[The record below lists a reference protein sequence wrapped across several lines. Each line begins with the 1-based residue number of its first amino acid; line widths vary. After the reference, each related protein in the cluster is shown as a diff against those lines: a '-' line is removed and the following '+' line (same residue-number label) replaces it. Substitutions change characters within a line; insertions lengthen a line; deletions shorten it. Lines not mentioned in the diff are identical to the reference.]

1 MPRGKPGLETLVA
14 LKLEAFM
21 AEVLRMRYWLC
32 QVIAYALL
40 GLAQASAT
48 PLDLCDAAARHA
60 AGNADVPADMLRAIA
75 RVETGR
81 VVDGRLAAW
90 PWTVNMEG
98 QGYWFESKQ
107 AAQEFVR
114 VAYARGARNF
124 DIGCFQINYRWHG
137 GAFDSVEAMF
147 DPRENALYAARFLQ
161 ELRGELGTW
170 SNAVGAY
177 HSRQPHR
184 AKGYL
189 DRFEEV
195 QAGLDSLFLSEP
207 RSTARTAPAE
217 SVPAQ
222 NGYPLLQ
229 KSNGSA
235 RAGSLVPMGETR
247 RYVILFNPITP
258 VGF

>member
-1 MPRGKPGLETLVA
+1 M
-14 LKLEAFM
+14 KLDAFM
-21 AEVLRMRYWLC
+21 AEALRMRYWLYE
-32 QVIAYALL
+32 VMAYAFL
-40 GLAQASAT
+40 GVAQASAT

-60 AGNADVPADMLRAIA
+60 AGNADVPVDMLRAIA

-81 VVDGRLAAW
+81 VVDGRLVAW

-98 QGYWFESKQ
+98 QGHWFESEQ

-114 VAYARGARNF
+114 AAYARGARNF
-124 DIGCFQINYRWHG
+124 DIGCFQINYRWHR

-147 DPRENALYAARFLQ
+147 DPRENAIYAARFLQ

-177 HSRQPHR
+177 HSRQPQR
-184 AKGYL
+184 AQVYF

-195 QAGLDSLFLSEP
+195 HAGLDSLSASEP
-207 RSTARTAPAE
+207 SSTARTAPDE
-217 SVPAQ
+217 PVLAQ
-222 NGYPLLQ
+222 NGYPLLHT
-229 KSNGSA
+229 SDGRV

-247 RYVILFNPITP
+247 RYVILFDPITP